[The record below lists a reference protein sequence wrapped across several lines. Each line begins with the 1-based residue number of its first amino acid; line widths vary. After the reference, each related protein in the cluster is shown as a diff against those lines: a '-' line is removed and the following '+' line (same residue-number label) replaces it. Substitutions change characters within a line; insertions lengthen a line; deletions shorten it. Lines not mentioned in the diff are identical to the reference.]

1 MTRWHNCKCGQRHPL
16 LGGDHV
22 FIKAVQCGDRILL
35 IDNQANTPAAKWARA
50 NQATSLD
57 TEERLGQTDKKR
69 E

>member
-16 LGGDHV
+16 LGGDQV

-35 IDNQANTPAAKWARA
+35 IDNQATTTAAKWAG
-50 NQATSLD
+50 LD
-57 TEERLGQTDKKR
+57 TKQTVGQTDTKR